1 MKNKLLFLW
10 ELPQNILGLILLIF
24 YNSKIEKHD
33 GRYFIFDYRFNGGMS
48 LGHFIFCRYKNE
60 ELMSHEWG
68 HTYQSRWL
76 GPLYLII
83 IGLPS
88 ITWSFIYDYFT
99 ENYDAFI
106 IEKWATNLGKK
117 YLKYGKF

>member
-48 LGHFIFCRYKNE
+48 LGHFI
-60 ELMSHEWG
+60 
-68 HTYQSRWL
+68 
-76 GPLYLII
+76 I

-88 ITWSFIYDYFT
+88 YVWSKIYHYFT

-117 YLKYGKF
+117 YLNYGKF